1 MALKEILLSRNVV
14 IPENFQVFKNI
25 FKHFKG
31 KQVQDIDGDKRP
43 LMEKA
48 EDFYLTPPSSGGF
61 LQGDIL
67 ENISP
72 VWLANDEDQDHL
84 AAFVSDPQMAM
95 ILSTECDCEDRE
107 REDAQAYIRFSP
119 IIAEKQ
125 LLNDSPAEKRDSIA
139 GNLKANRYSE
149 YFWMPDPFSKSENLV
164 VDLSHVFSVTLT
176 DLYDQLSINSIKRK
190 LSLSEDA
197 YFLLLVKLAWF
208 FLRPPAPD
216 SQRSGL
222 NPWKGI

>member
-1 MALKEILLSRNVV
+1 MSDLKEILLSRNVV

-43 LMEKA
+43 LMDKA
-48 EDFYLTPPSSGGF
+48 EEFYLTPPASGGF
-61 LQGDIL
+61 LQGDVL
-67 ENISP
+67 EGISP
-72 VWLANDEDQDHL
+72 VWLANDENKDL
-84 AAFVSDPQMAM
+84 TAFVSDPQMAM
-95 ILSTECDCEDRE
+95 ILSTECDCENRE
-107 REDAQAYIRFSP
+107 NAQAYIRFSP
-119 IIAEKQ
+119 IITEEQ
-125 LLNDSPAEKRDSIA
+125 LLNDSPAKKRDSIA

-149 YFWMPDPFSKSENLV
+149 YFWMPGPFSESGNLV

-176 DLYDQLSINSIKRK
+176 DLYDQLSAHSIKRK

-208 FLRPPAPD
+208 FLRPSAPD
-216 SQRSGL
+216 TQRSGL
-222 NPWKGI
+222 TPRKRT